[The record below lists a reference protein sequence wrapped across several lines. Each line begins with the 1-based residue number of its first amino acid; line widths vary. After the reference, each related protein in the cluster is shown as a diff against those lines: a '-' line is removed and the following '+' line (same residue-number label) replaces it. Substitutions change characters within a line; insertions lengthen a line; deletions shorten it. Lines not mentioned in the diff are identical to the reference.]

1 MTMQNYATMLASPD
15 LKQAICASDTRMII
29 FSADSL
35 RLMTSSEAIR
45 HDLNY
50 SQAALNS
57 MKVTD
62 LLCDPDDEKFPDIV
76 SQIRTNRTND
86 FRLNTVMQRSDGSTF
101 SVALKL
107 SLMQLQNSPVVV
119 ATIDAP
125 QHQTVARVSEREA
138 RLEQI
143 VAKVP
148 SLLFQMRQGST
159 GLIQFSF
166 LSGGCENLLGIPTES
181 LYANARQLF
190 AQIIEEDRES
200 WSTQLRESAEKLEV
214 LNWEGRIQIDT
225 WKDTKWISL
234 RAAPEDDG
242 ENGIQ
247 WTGLMTNIS
256 HSKSHE
262 QSLRQSRA
270 ELADLYVHLNHEQ
283 EEEHTHIRQTLHDD
297 LGGNLSALKMMLTHF
312 WETSPDI
319 NEFLTQKPYLEK
331 LVSRSL
337 RLVQQ
342 ISTEIRPGILDSGI
356 DAALDWLATE
366 QENQTGILFEFRCN
380 DDEMALDPSLVTQL
394 FRIAQAACA
403 NIREYAQASAAEI
416 HLYDGCSELLME
428 IIDNGKGYPT
438 SVQSDTPLNR
448 RLREIRERVALLGGS
463 FSVAS
468 RPGKG
473 SLISLRIP
481 LPEKPVI
488 D

>member
-1 MTMQNYATMLASPD
+1 MQNYATMLASPD
-15 LKQAICASDTRMII
+15 LKQAICASGTRIVI

-62 LLCDPDDEKFPDIV
+62 LLCDPDGEKFPDIV

-86 FRLNTVMQRSDGSTF
+86 FHLNTVMQRSDGSTF

-125 QHQTVARVSEREA
+125 QRQTVARVSEREA

-234 RAAPEDDG
+234 RAAPEDDE

-319 NEFLTQKPYLEK
+319 NEFLAQKPYLEK

-342 ISTEIRPGILDSGI
+342 ISTEIRPGILDAGI
-356 DAALDWLATE
+356 VAALDWLATE
-366 QENQTGILFEFRCN
+366 QENRTGIFFEFRCN
-380 DDEMALDPSLVTQL
+380 VDEMALDPSLVTQL

-438 SVQSDTPLNR
+438 SVQSNTPLNR

>member
-1 MTMQNYATMLASPD
+1 MQNYATMLASPD

-76 SQIRTNRTND
+76 SQIQTNRTND
-86 FRLNTVMQRSDGSTF
+86 FHLNTVMQRSDGSTF

-125 QHQTVARVSEREA
+125 QRQTVARVSEREA

-234 RAAPEDDG
+234 RATPEDDG

-262 QSLRQSRA
+262 QSLRQSSA

-312 WETSPDI
+312 WETSPEI
-319 NEFLTQKPYLEK
+319 NEFMTQKPYLEK

>member
-1 MTMQNYATMLASPD
+1 MQNYATMLASPD

-331 LVSRSL
+331 LVIGSL

-342 ISTEIRPGILDSGI
+342 ISTEIRPGILDAGI
-356 DAALDWLATE
+356 VAALDWLATE
-366 QENQTGILFEFRCN
+366 QEHQTGILFEFRCN

>member
-1 MTMQNYATMLASPD
+1 MENHATMLVSPD
-15 LKQAICASDTRMII
+15 LKQSISASDTRMII

-35 RLMTSSEAIR
+35 RLMTTSEALR

-62 LLCDPDDEKFPDIV
+62 LLRDSDSDKFPDIIY
-76 SQIRTNRTND
+76 QMQTNRTND
-86 FRLNTVMQRSDGSTF
+86 VHLNTAMQRSDGSSF

-107 SLMQLQNSPVVV
+107 SLMQLQNSPVIV
-119 ATIDAP
+119 ATIEAP
-125 QHQTVARVSEREA
+125 QRQAMTRVSEREA

-166 LSGGCENLLGIPTES
+166 LSESCEKLLGIPPES

-190 AQIIEEDRES
+190 AQIIDEDRES

-312 WETSPDI
+312 WETSPDV
-319 NEFLTQKPYLEK
+319 NEFLTQKPYIEK
-331 LVSRSL
+331 LISRVRQKLAPLLDDQPSIKAVHRQGYKL
-337 RLVQQ
+337 FVP
-342 ISTEIRPGILDSGI
+342 IRV
-356 DAALDWLATE
+356 A
-366 QENQTGILFEFRCN
+366 
-380 DDEMALDPSLVTQL
+380 PS
-394 FRIAQAACA
+394 
-403 NIREYAQASAAEI
+403 SAA
-416 HLYDGCSELLME
+416 
-428 IIDNGKGYPT
+428 
-438 SVQSDTPLNR
+438 
-448 RLREIRERVALLGGS
+448 
-463 FSVAS
+463 
-468 RPGKG
+468 
-473 SLISLRIP
+473 
-481 LPEKPVI
+481 PVH
-488 D
+488 